1 MATLHQLLSTS
12 IQFNVNFVDQ
22 YSLIYCSQT
31 QLENSTFVSI
41 LSNELK
47 LMKQGEKKKDV

>member
-1 MATLHQLLSTS
+1 MTTLHQLLSTS